1 MGPYLSVWL
10 SLTHLVM
17 SEVQDVTFASLIVTE
32 SSLPRVK
39 VAAVVL
45 RHRAREQVQ
54 TVVVVPH
61 KVEIQVVLPLTGEL
75 RKERLVA
82 SVVAF
87 QSVHTSEVRSRTYS
101 LKMDRD

>member
-17 SEVQDVTFASLIVTE
+17 SEVQYVTFTSLIVTE
-32 SSLPRVK
+32 CGLPRVK

-54 TVVVVPH
+54 AVVMVPH
-61 KVEIQVVLPLTGEL
+61 EVEIQVVLSLTGEL
-75 RKERLVA
+75 WEERLVA
-82 SVVAF
+82 SIVAF
-87 QSVHTSEVRSRTYS
+87 KSVHTSEVTS
-101 LKMDRD
+101 